1 LSLLFDADP
10 ITAIRKIWHEDTDG
24 RVHLQTEHDVTDIV
38 EDAKG
43 FHNLHDER
51 SPWKGDM
58 HRVASIPMPLFME
71 LQKQGIIDDQKAF
84 KRWLNERDN
93 RVFRTRPGR
102 V

>member
-1 LSLLFDADP
+1 LSLLFSVDP
-10 ITAIRKIWHEDTDG
+10 ITAIRKTWHEDADG
-24 RVHLQTEHDVTDIV
+24 RVDLQTEHDVTDIV

-43 FHNLHDER
+43 HHNLFDER
-51 SPWKGDM
+51 TPWKGDM

-71 LQKQGIIDDQKAF
+71 LQRQGIVDDPKAF